1 MMCRGFS
8 AGANFSIKSKLTPT
22 LMNLEESVLI
32 ETSLNLAKLV
42 QKSDKTSAD
51 LMTHN
56 EMGKA
61 CIFMGLG
68 LAFWEEWVCYSQV
81 GVLPRS

>member
-1 MMCRGFS
+1 
-8 AGANFSIKSKLTPT
+8 
-22 LMNLEESVLI
+22 MNLEESVLI

-56 EMGKA
+56 EMGKT

-68 LAFWEEWVCYSQV
+68 LVFWEEWVCYSQV